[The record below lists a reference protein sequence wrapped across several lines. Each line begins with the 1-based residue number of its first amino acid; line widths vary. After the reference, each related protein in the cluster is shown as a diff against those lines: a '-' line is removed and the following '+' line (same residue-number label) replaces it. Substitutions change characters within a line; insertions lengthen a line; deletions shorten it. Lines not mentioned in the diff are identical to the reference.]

1 MKTTQALKKNRGK
14 SRLKKEKTIKIKK
27 ERPIIDFFLGLL
39 ILALLILLMF
49 YSSPSD
55 IANII
60 LPNTYLPFLFLIF
73 FTSFF
78 LLKFVFIKQ
87 RLAFCIAF
95 NLVILLFIYLQNL
108 NFNYY
113 LFIILAT
120 APLIWLIIN
129 QIEKRLL

>member
-1 MKTTQALKKNRGK
+1 MKTTQALKKIRGK
-14 SRLKKEKTIKIKK
+14 SRLNKEKVIKIKK
-27 ERPIIDFFLGLL
+27 DRPVIDLFLGLSSL
-39 ILALLILLMF
+39 VLLILLMF
-49 YSSPSD
+49 YTSPSD

-60 LPNTYLPFLFLIF
+60 LPNSYLPFLFLIF
-73 FTSFF
+73 FSSFF

-87 RLAFCIAF
+87 RLVFCIAF

-113 LFIILAT
+113 LLIILST
-120 APLIWLIIN
+120 APLIWLVIN